1 MTTATPSRHK
11 AHIRYRLADGSL
23 VPGVTTVLSVLA
35 KPALVPWANRLGLD
49 GIDVAKHVDELAQAG
64 TLTHAMVLAD
74 LTDGELDTDGYTKH
88 EIELAENA
96 FLSYLEWKKG
106 HVLEPF
112 AVETPMVSE
121 TWEYG
126 GTPDFFGLLDGKAS
140 GLDFKTSKDI
150 YPEHLHQVAAYW
162 MLIETSTLPLRET
175 NRLPGPVE
183 AGGVIQVGRTED
195 EGFGTKF
202 MAGPGLHWDIF
213 RYALEIYRLQR
224 QLGGSHRWRKRE
236 ESNGDSTG

>member
-23 VPGVTTVLSVLA
+23 VPGVTTVLNVLA

-74 LTDGELDTDGYTKH
+74 LQGHVQLEDGLTDGYTKH

-106 HVLEPF
+106 HTLEPLYI
-112 AVETPMVSE
+112 ETPMVSE
-121 TWEYG
+121 ASGFG
-126 GTPDFFGLLDGKAS
+126 GTPDFVGLLDGKATV
-140 GLDFKTSKDI
+140 LDFKTSKDI
-150 YPEHLHQVAAYW
+150 YPEHMHQVAAYW
-162 MLIETSTLPLRET
+162 GLVDDQSFEGIALI
-175 NRLPGPVE
+175 NVKQ
-183 AGGVIQVGRTED
+183 AGVIQVGRTED

-202 MAGPGLHWDIF
+202 ISAPGLHWLIF
-213 RYALEIYRLQR
+213 IEALEIYRLQR
-224 QLGGSHRWRKRE
+224 ALNGSHRWRKRE
-236 ESNGDSTG
+236 ESNGQD

>member
-1 MTTATPSRHK
+1 
-11 AHIRYRLADGSL
+11 LN
-23 VPGVTTVLSVLA
+23 VLN

-74 LTDGELDTDGYTKH
+74 LQGHVQLEDGLTDGYTRH

-112 AVETPMVSE
+112 IAEVPLVSE
-121 TWEYG
+121 RFEFG
-126 GTPDFFGLLDGKAS
+126 GTPDFFGLVDGEPTV
-140 GLDFKTSKDI
+140 LDFKTSKDI
-150 YPEHLHQVAAYW
+150 YPEHLIQLAAYW
-162 MLIETSTLPLRET
+162 MLIDG
-175 NRLPGPVE
+175 NPGCGTHYVPCQ
-183 AGGVIQVGRTED
+183 AGVIQVGRTED

-202 MAGPGLHWDIF
+202 INNPGLHWQIF
-213 RYALEIYRLQR
+213 VSALEIYRYQR

-236 ESNGDSTG
+236 ESNGQD